1 MFAGMGEEGFSLI
14 EVIAVAAILGVIIAP
29 VYSLFAGASLATV
42 LAGEERKTVA
52 FALER
57 MEEIKGMGY
66 PLLER
71 NLNDKGE
78 LRLEESLGLF
88 ERETVIKKVG
98 IDTLLPE
105 GSGELLLLQINVS
118 WGEGHRRST
127 TLTSYLGKGCW
138 R

>member
-29 VYSLFAGASLATV
+29 VYSLFAGASLATL
-42 LAGEERKTVA
+42 LAGEETKAVA
-52 FALER
+52 FAQER